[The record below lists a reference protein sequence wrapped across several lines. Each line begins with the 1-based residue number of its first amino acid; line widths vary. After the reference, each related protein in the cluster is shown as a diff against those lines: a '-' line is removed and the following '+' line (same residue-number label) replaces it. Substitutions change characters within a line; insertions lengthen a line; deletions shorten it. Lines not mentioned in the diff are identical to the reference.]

1 MRKSLTQTVSLVLT
15 VLDTFCIAVMALLFI
30 ILFFTSPPCGDVFSA
45 LSPMFETPPRINSLH
60 LSTALVP

>member
-30 ILFFTSPPCGDVFSA
+30 ILFGY
-45 LSPMFETPPRINSLH
+45 LH
-60 LSTALVP
+60 SEVGSQI

>member
-30 ILFFTSPPCGDVFSA
+30 ILFFTSPPLWRRFFFRAFPDV
-45 LSPMFETPPRINSLH
+45 
-60 LSTALVP
+60 